1 MVSGNDLYPASITGA
16 PADLTVVGRRYRIS
30 VVLLFLSLL
39 LFLVFYGGLIFG
51 SGFLVYRVFNPELGA
66 NTDGSSGGQELT
78 AFLAGALLLFLAK
91 GLFKR
96 QKVDVSD
103 HIEIT
108 AAEQPELFA
117 FLRRLCD
124 ETGAPFPYRVF
135 LCSEVNAAVF
145 YDRSLLSLIFPTRK
159 NLLIGLGLINALTL
173 DEFKAVLAHEFGHF
187 SQSSMRLGR
196 YVYVANGIIAD
207 IVFARDWF
215 DKVLHF
221 WCSIRDLRISGLGWV
236 IRGLVW
242 VVRQILAGAFRLIN
256 FVEAFLSR
264 EMEFH
269 ADLVAVSVTGS
280 DSLVHALSRLEF
292 AHESLGQAMQDLKH
306 ASEHQLYSRDLFFHQ
321 KHAAEFLRRA
331 RQEPQLGMPPVL
343 PPDRSART
351 QVFEAGEDSKPSM
364 WASHPSN
371 YDREQNA
378 KRHYLRSVED
388 PRSPWIL
395 FRNPEAIREAMT
407 RKLYQEGLDV
417 PENAQYA
424 APETVQAFID
434 DEHLETTYNTQYHG
448 LFDNRLVEPGD
459 LDELIAAGQRNPWP
473 VPRLSAA
480 CARIYDGE
488 LKEWLEG
495 HQKRQGEEAVLEG
508 LKDGDLKLRQKS
520 FPFRDQAC
528 TLKQVPELLK
538 LVEAELEADR
548 QYLRG
553 LDADMFLA
561 HHQMAQH
568 LMTGAHLELL
578 ARYRFHLASQEVLK
592 SVSAERA
599 RVESVLQYLSSQ
611 ENVPAEAY
619 REAIRHLREARANLE
634 QALRQAATLA
644 LPTLN
649 NLSAGSSLGYFLL
662 CEPLVAEVPANAQKL
677 NNEWVTSF
685 YRQLEGAQSRSHRVH
700 IKSLGAILALQERI
714 AGEWREVFD
723 PAPGSPEVVMAN
735 A

>member
-1 MVSGNDLYPASITGA
+1 MVSGSDLYPPSITGA

-30 VVLLFLSLL
+30 VVLLFCSLL
-39 LFLVFYGGLIFG
+39 LFLLFYVGLIVG
-51 SGFLVYRVFNPELGA
+51 AGFLVYRVFDPQLGA
-66 NTDGSSGGQELT
+66 NPDGSSGGQELT
-78 AFLAGALLLFLAK
+78 AFLAAALLLFLVK

-96 QKVDVSD
+96 QKMDVSD
-103 HIEIT
+103 HLEIT
-108 AAEQPELFA
+108 AAEQPEFFA

-124 ETGAPFPYRVF
+124 ETGAPFPYRVY

-145 YDRSLLSLIFPTRK
+145 YDRSLLSLIFPARK
-159 NLLIGLGLINALTL
+159 NLLVGLGLVNALTL

-215 DKVLHF
+215 DTALHF

-242 VVRQILAGAFRLIN
+242 IVRQLLAGAFRLIN

-292 AHESLGQAMQDLKH
+292 AHESLAQAMQDLKE
-306 ASEHQLYSRDLFFHQ
+306 ASEHRLYTRDLFFHQ
-321 KHAAEFLRRA
+321 GPAAEYLRRT
-331 RQEPQLGMPPVL
+331 RQEPQLGTPPAL
-343 PPDRSART
+343 PADRTART
-351 QVFEAGEDSKPSM
+351 QVFTAGEDSKPSM

-371 YDREQNA
+371 HDREQNA
-378 KRHYLRSVED
+378 KRHYLRSVQD

-407 RKLYQEGLDV
+407 RKLYELGLEV
-417 PENAQYA
+417 PKDAQYA
-424 APETVQAFID
+424 APETVQAFIE
-434 DEHLETTYNTQYHG
+434 DEHLETTYNAQYHG
-448 LFDNRLVEPGD
+448 LFDSRLVEPGD

-480 CARIYDGE
+480 CVRIYDGE
-488 LKEWLEG
+488 LKEWLEA
-495 HQKRQGEEAVLEG
+495 HQERQGEEALLEA
-508 LKDGDLKLRQKS
+508 LKDGELKPREKS
-520 FPFRDQAC
+520 FPFRDQTC
-528 TLKQVPELLK
+528 TLKQVPELLQK
-538 LVEAELEADR
+538 VEAELEADH

-568 LMTGAHLELL
+568 LMTGAHQELL
-578 ARYRFHLASQEVLK
+578 ARYRFHLAAQEVLK
-592 SVSAERA
+592 TVSAERA
-599 RVESVLQYLSSQ
+599 RIEAVLKYLSSQ

-619 REAIRHLREARANLE
+619 QEAIRHFREARTNLE
-634 QALRQAATLA
+634 QALRQAAPLA
-644 LPTLN
+644 LPVLN
-649 NLSAGSSLGYFLL
+649 NLAAGSSLGYYLL
-662 CEPLVAEVPANAQKL
+662 GESLVAEVPANASRL
-677 NNEWVTSF
+677 NNDWVNAF
-685 YRQLEGAQSRSHRVH
+685 YRQLEGAQSRSRRVH
-700 IKSLGAILALQERI
+700 VKSLGAILALQERI
-714 AGEWREVFD
+714 AGEWRVVFD
-723 PAPGSPEVVMAN
+723 PLPNPPAEA
-735 A
+735 AIRA